1 MDAKYL
7 IIRFRSSRLQIFL
20 EIGFLKNFANFIGK
34 YLRCSLFSIKL
45 QAFSCEIYVILNNTI
60 FDRTPLVAASVGLR
74 FTS

>member
-20 EIGFLKNFANFIGK
+20 EIGVLKNFANFIGK

-45 QAFSCEIYVILNNTI
+45 QAFFCEIYVILNNTI